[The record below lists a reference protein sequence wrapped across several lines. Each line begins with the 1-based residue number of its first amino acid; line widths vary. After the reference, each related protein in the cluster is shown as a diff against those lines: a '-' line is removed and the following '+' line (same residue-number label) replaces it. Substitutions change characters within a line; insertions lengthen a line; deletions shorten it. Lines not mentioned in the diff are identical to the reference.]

1 MAQNVAVCDLE
12 STLKDDIKKF
22 RFRKEK
28 NNAALI
34 MKIDREKHLVCL
46 DELIEDIDVDEL
58 RNALPSHQP
67 RFLLYNY
74 RLEHSDGRVAYPLIF
89 IFLTP
94 QDCQPELQMMYAGT
108 KLSLEKE
115 VNVTKAF
122 EVRDLDDL
130 TTEWLEEKLHK
141 S

>member
-12 STLKDDIKKF
+12 PALKDDIKKF

-28 NNAALI
+28 SNAALI
-34 MKIDREKHLVCL
+34 MKVNREKHLVCL
-46 DELIEDIDVDEL
+46 DELIENIDVDEL
-58 RNALPSHQP
+58 RDALPSHQP
-67 RFLLYNY
+67 RFVLYSY
-74 RLEHSDGRVAYPLIF
+74 KLEHSDGRVAYPLCC

-115 VNVTKAF
+115 ADVAKAF
-122 EVRDLDDL
+122 EIRDLDEL